1 MMASSSSALRISITL
16 QSTRKPLFPS
26 ILTNSFQPS
35 QLPSRFAGLTCSS
48 RRRDGGN
55 PPLNPKKN
63 NKKKIAKKE
72 VGEDDDLDEDAFEAL
87 FRQLEEDLKND
98 ELDGEEDDQD
108 VSEEDLAKLEKELA
122 EALEDD
128 DFLVAL
134 GSAALGGVVNEDD
147 EEEGEEDDDIDVDS
161 DEDGDE
167 VDGEEEEM
175 PVKLRNWQRRRL
187 AYALQDGSRKTSI
200 KKLAADLCM
209 DRAVVLKLLR
219 DPPPDLVILSA
230 TLPDKPTK
238 RTKDP
243 VEKQEE
249 PVALETTA
257 KTIKDPVE
265 KQEEPVETTKDA
277 EKPKVEAKA
286 PVHVMQS
293 NWTAR
298 KRLKKVH
305 IETLEEVYRRS
316 KRPTDAMISSIVHV
330 TNLPRKRIVKWFEDK
345 REEDGVPEQRVP
357 YEPRASESTITTN

>member
-1 MMASSSSALRISITL
+1 MMASSSTSLRISITL
-16 QSTRKPLFPS
+16 RSCRKPPFPS
-26 ILTNSFQPS
+26 ILTNSFRTS

-55 PPLNPKKN
+55 PPLIPKKN

-72 VGEDDDLDEDAFEAL
+72 VGEDEDLDEDAFEAL

-98 ELDGEEDDQD
+98 GLDGDEDDED

-147 EEEGEEDDDIDVDS
+147 EEEGEGEGEEDDDIDDAS

-167 VDGEEEEM
+167 VDDEEEEM

-187 AYALQDGSRKTSI
+187 AYALKDGRRKTSI
-200 KKLAADLCM
+200 KNLAADLCL

-219 DPPPDLVILSA
+219 DPPPDLVMLSA
-230 TLPDKPTK
+230 TLPDKP
-238 RTKDP
+238 
-243 VEKQEE
+243 
-249 PVALETTA
+249 A

-265 KQEEPVETTKDA
+265 KQEEPVTLVTTTDA
-277 EKPKVEAKA
+277 EKPKVEAKT

-316 KRPTDAMISSIVHV
+316 KRPTNAMISSIVHV

>member
-1 MMASSSSALRISITL
+1 MASSSNALRISITL
-16 QSTRKPLFPS
+16 QSTRKTLFPS
-26 ILTNSFQPS
+26 VLANSLRPS
-35 QLPSRFAGLTCSS
+35 QLPSRFAALTCSS

-55 PPLNPKKN
+55 PPLIPKKK

-98 ELDGEEDDQD
+98 GLDGEEDDED

-128 DFLVAL
+128 DLLVAL

-147 EEEGEEDDDIDVDS
+147 EEEGEGEEDDDIDVAS
-161 DEDGDE
+161 DEDADE
-167 VDGEEEEM
+167 DDDEEEEL

-187 AYALQDGSRKTSI
+187 AYALKDGRRKTSI
-200 KKLAADLCM
+200 KNLATDLCM

-265 KQEEPVETTKDA
+265 MTMDA
-277 EKPKVEAKA
+277 EKPKVEAKT

-316 KRPTDAMISSIVHV
+316 KRPTNAMISSIVHV

>member
-134 GSAALGGVVNEDD
+134 GSAALGGV
-147 EEEGEEDDDIDVDS
+147 
-161 DEDGDE
+161 
-167 VDGEEEEM
+167 
-175 PVKLRNWQRRRL
+175 
-187 AYALQDGSRKTSI
+187 I

-316 KRPTDAMISSIVHV
+316 KRPTVILITIKLVKKYGIGCWTVDQKKTSCLSAMETSLALDRIEHLNDAMISSIVHV

>member
-1 MMASSSSALRISITL
+1 MASSSNALRISITL
-16 QSTRKPLFPS
+16 QSTRKTLFPS
-26 ILTNSFQPS
+26 VLANSLRPS
-35 QLPSRFAGLTCSS
+35 QLPSRFAALTCSS

-55 PPLNPKKN
+55 PPLIPKKK

-98 ELDGEEDDQD
+98 GLDGEEDDED

-128 DFLVAL
+128 DLLVAL
-134 GSAALGGVVNEDD
+134 GSAALGGVIKN
-147 EEEGEEDDDIDVDS
+147 
-161 DEDGDE
+161 
-167 VDGEEEEM
+167 
-175 PVKLRNWQRRRL
+175 L
-187 AYALQDGSRKTSI
+187 AT
-200 KKLAADLCM
+200 DLCM

-265 KQEEPVETTKDA
+265 MTMDA
-277 EKPKVEAKA
+277 EKPKVEAKT

-316 KRPTDAMISSIVHV
+316 KRPTNAMISSIVHV